1 MPAIEERLVAVV
13 ECARSGNWPGYAAA
27 FGAVRDA
34 LLGDAAC
41 AEDELVRRHLDILGA
56 AAPQHD
62 PEGCVA
68 ELQALA
74 RTLRERHAGKAI
86 AAPAADEAAPLDLRG
101 LQPPEPIW
109 RILDELQRA
118 PRARLRVILPHE
130 PLPLYGLLQERGF
143 RWSGKTRGDG
153 GYELFIEAA

>member
-1 MPAIEERLVAVV
+1 MTVV
-13 ECARSGNWPGYAAA
+13 ECARRGDWPGYAAA
-27 FGAVRDA
+27 FVAIREA
-34 LLGDAAC
+34 LLGDGAC
-41 AEDELVRRHLDILGA
+41 AQDELVRRHLDILSA

-62 PEGCVA
+62 PDGCVA
-68 ELQALA
+68 ELRALI
-74 RTLRERHAGKAI
+74 RTLRERHADQAI
-86 AAPAADEAAPLDLRG
+86 VAPAPDEAGPLDLRG

-118 PRARLRVILPHE
+118 PRAGLRVILPHE

-143 RWSGKTRGDG
+143 RWSGKARGDG

>member
-1 MPAIEERLVAVV
+1 MRAIEQRLKSVA
-13 ECARSGNWPGYAAA
+13 ECARRGDWPGYAAA
-27 FGAVRDA
+27 FVAVRDA
-34 LLGDAAC
+34 LLGNAAC
-41 AEDELVRRHLDILGA
+41 AQDELVRRHLDILNA

-62 PEGCVA
+62 PEGCVT

-74 RTLRERHAGKAI
+74 RTLRERHADESI
-86 AAPAADEAAPLDLRG
+86 ATPAPGASGALDLRG

-118 PRARLRVILPHE
+118 PHAGLRVILPHE
-130 PLPLYGLLQERGF
+130 PQPLYGLLRERGF
-143 RWSGKTRGDG
+143 RWSGKPREEG